1 MKLFPITGKFTKEN
15 KFYWCYTK
23 TMPNNWL
30 IYSLM
35 SAFFASLV
43 AIFGKIGLKN
53 IDSNTATTIR
63 AIIMAL
69 FLITILLT
77 QRKIYLVKQ
86 IWGQPI
92 PLLFIFLS
100 GIAGALSWLFY
111 FKALKTGNAAQV
123 ASIDKL
129 SLVFTL
135 ILASTLLGE
144 KLTTKSAFGIIIVVI
159 GTILIAL
166 G

>member
-1 MKLFPITGKFTKEN
+1 
-15 KFYWCYTK
+15 
-23 TMPNNWL
+23 
-30 IYSLM
+30 
-35 SAFFASLV
+35 
-43 AIFGKIGLKN
+43 
-53 IDSNTATTIR
+53 
-63 AIIMAL
+63 
-69 FLITILLT
+69 
-77 QRKIYLVKQ
+77 
-86 IWGQPI
+86 
-92 PLLFIFLS
+92 LLFIFLS

-135 ILASTLLGE
+135 ILTSTLLGE